1 MVAESPDV
9 IGFGAM
15 NVDYIAS
22 VSTLSGKIADIV
34 GESTARFEWGAEGA
48 AEEGAIRQAMERI
61 GQESFTASLG
71 GSAWLSV
78 YSLAHMKVGL
88 RIGYVGYAGRVAAP
102 GLSFVREMD
111 RLGIDRRFVGYN
123 PARAC
128 GMCLSY
134 VEDGERV
141 MRTYPGA
148 NADLAD
154 YLDANLEK
162 IAEYFA
168 SARYLHVTSF
178 LDERTPAAAHRTI
191 RRAKELNPGLI
202 VLCDPG
208 HAWSIAPSPAVE
220 GILGLA
226 DYLLVNH
233 REFKSLGGY
242 MAGEPDEA
250 VAQKIYDRYPAAS
263 VIVVTKR
270 YDLAEVF
277 ELSRSGL
284 LSHRFLERFL
294 EEGDVTVEDAT
305 GAGDTFSAG
314 VLAALAS
321 WRLHVELG
329 SYLGMSLARRK
340 VRRRPLRD
348 MSSFSYVA
356 RGFLQ
361 TRDPVDDA
369 ELPPGV
375 FLSHGLDPQWRR
387 LRRFLEDEC
396 RVPVYTLETAPED
409 PVAAMRR
416 MLALCSFAICLLTA
430 EDVMQAGGAQADQN
444 VVHQAGLFQGR
455 YGFSRVLL
463 LVEAGVEPV
472 SNVSGLVA
480 LSFRRG
486 LVDSTFWQI
495 TRLLRREGLMS
506 DD

>member
-9 IGFGAM
+9 VGFGAM

-34 GESTARFEWGAEGA
+34 NESTARFEWGAEGV
-48 AEEGAIRQAMERI
+48 AEEGVIRQAMERI

-88 RIGYVGYAGRVAAP
+88 RIGYVGYAGQVAAP
-102 GLSFVREMD
+102 GLSFTREMD
-111 RLGIDRRFVGYN
+111 RLGIDRRFVGYS
-123 PARAC
+123 PARSS
-128 GMCLSY
+128 GICLSY

-148 NADLAD
+148 NAELAD
-154 YLDANLEK
+154 YLDANFEK

-168 SARYLHVTSF
+168 GARYLHVTSF
-178 LDERTPAAAHRTI
+178 LDERTPVAAHRMI
-191 RRAKELNPGLI
+191 RRAKELNPGLV

-242 MAGEPDEA
+242 MAGESDEA
-250 VAQKIYDRYPAAS
+250 VAQKIYDRCRAGR

-277 ELSRSGL
+277 ELSGSGL

-305 GAGDTFSAG
+305 GAGDTFAAS

-321 WRLHVELG
+321 WRLQVELG
-329 SYLGMSLARRK
+329 AYLSMALARRK
-340 VRRRPLRD
+340 IQRRTFRGRSNFVD
-348 MSSFSYVA
+348 VA
-356 RGFLQ
+356 RGYLQ
-361 TRDPVDDA
+361 TREPAADT

-375 FLSHGLDPQWRR
+375 FLAHGHDPQWRR

-396 RVPVYTLETAPED
+396 RVPVHTLENASEGR
-409 PVAAMRR
+409 VAAMRR
-416 MLALCSFAICLLTA
+416 MLAMCSFAICLLTA
-430 EDVMQAGGAQADQN
+430 EDIMQAGSAQADQN

-480 LSFRRG
+480 LSFRRE
-486 LVDSTFWQI
+486 LVESTFWQI
-495 TRLLRREGLMS
+495 ARLLRREGLMS